1 LAYDKF
7 VGWCVHGRLN
17 CPICLD
23 DTNAFRMEHSRKVS
37 FFDCHQRFLLLNH
50 KFRNDTRSFL
60 KGKTIRKGALKRK
73 FGVDIIQMLN
83 DLKDSENGVF
93 EGYGI
98 NHNWTHK
105 SCLWELPYAKALILS
120 HNIDLMHQEQNV
132 AESIMSMCLDVTG
145 FTKDNM
151 NARKDL
157 ANICDRP
164 NMEAKPNARENLRRI
179 KAPYYLKPTERKE
192 VLRWL
197 KTLKFSHRYAT
208 NIKQAANIG
217 TGKLNRLKSHDYHIF
232 IERLMPVMF
241 RGYFKP
247 NLWKMFT
254 ELSYFYR
261 QICTKQVSK
270 VMM

>member
-1 LAYDKF
+1 
-7 VGWCVHGRLN
+7 
-17 CPICLD
+17 LD
-23 DTNAFRMEHSRKVS
+23 DTNAFRLEHNRKVS
-37 FFDCHQRFLLLNH
+37 FFDCHQRFLSLNH
-50 KFRNDTRSFL
+50 EFRNDTRSFL

-73 FGVDIIQMLN
+73 FRADIIQKLD

-120 HNIDLMHQEQNV
+120 HNIDLMHQEQNI

-157 ANICDRP
+157 ADICDRP
-164 NMEAKPNARENLRRI
+164 NMEAKPNARGNLGRT
-179 KAPYYLKPTERKE
+179 KAPYCLKPTERKE

-197 KTLKFSHRYAT
+197 KTLKFPDRYAT
-208 NIKQAANIG
+208 NIK
-217 TGKLNRLKSHDYHIF
+217 
-232 IERLMPVMF
+232 
-241 RGYFKP
+241 
-247 NLWKMFT
+247 
-254 ELSYFYR
+254 
-261 QICTKQVSK
+261 
-270 VMM
+270 